1 MSASIVS
8 PDGHVDGQDI
18 GHNLG
23 GNGVDTGGLFAH
35 APHGKAG
42 RVPKVNSAANGAPAP
57 NRGSWTY
64 AEDFHHENEAA
75 AAARTAATELG
86 GVVPVSK
93 GVAGVLTLLA
103 RLIGARAVVEIGSG
117 TGGVSGLAL
126 FEGGM
131 DPAGV
136 LTSVDS
142 EHDHQAVARQ
152 IFTSLKIPNRRFRLI
167 SGTALEVLPKLS
179 SGAYDLVLA
188 DGDPLEAVEYVDQAL
203 RLLRP
208 PGGVL
213 VLHDALWHN
222 KIADSDNQ
230 EDETIVLREAIDAV
244 RTSTELW
251 STLLPVGG
259 DGMLVAVRA

>member
-1 MSASIVS
+1 M
-8 PDGHVDGQDI
+8 
-18 GHNLG
+18 
-23 GNGVDTGGLFAH
+23 
-35 APHGKAG
+35 
-42 RVPKVNSAANGAPAP
+42 NSAANGAPAP

-86 GVVPVSK
+86 VVPVSK

-117 TGGVSGLAL
+117 TGVSGLAL
-126 FEGGM
+126 FEGM

-208 PGGVL
+208 GGVL

-251 STLLPVGG
+251 STLLPVG

>member
-1 MSASIVS
+1 M
-8 PDGHVDGQDI
+8 
-18 GHNLG
+18 
-23 GNGVDTGGLFAH
+23 
-35 APHGKAG
+35 
-42 RVPKVNSAANGAPAP
+42 PKVNSAANGAPAP

-86 GVVPVSK
+86 VVPVSK

-117 TGGVSGLAL
+117 TGVSGLAL
-126 FEGGM
+126 FEGM

-208 PGGVL
+208 GGVL

-251 STLLPVGG
+251 STLLPVG

>member
-1 MSASIVS
+1 M
-8 PDGHVDGQDI
+8 
-18 GHNLG
+18 
-23 GNGVDTGGLFAH
+23 
-35 APHGKAG
+35 
-42 RVPKVNSAANGAPAP
+42 PKVNSAAIGAPVP
-57 NRGSWTY
+57 SRDSWTY
-64 AEDFHHENEAA
+64 AEGFHTENEAA

-86 GVVPVSK
+86 VVPVSP

-103 RLIGARAVVEIGSG
+103 RLTGARAVVEIGSG
-117 TGGVSGLAL
+117 TGVSGLAL
-126 FEGGM
+126 FEGM

-152 IFTSLKIPNRRFRLI
+152 VFTSLKIPTRRFRLI

-188 DGDPLEAVEYVDQAL
+188 DADPLEAVEYVDQAL

-208 PGGVL
+208 GGVL

-222 KIADSDNQ
+222 KIADPDNQ
-230 EDETIVLREAIDAV
+230 DDETIVLREAIDAV
-244 RTSTELW
+244 RNSEDLW
-251 STLLPVGG
+251 STLLPVG
-259 DGMLVAVRA
+259 DGVLVAVRA